1 MHVIDL
7 LIQKEGQRLLPMCVY
22 DIQYACSV
30 LLKTGSNGTVSQ
42 AQQTMCMTG
51 VTAMLHSKNPFFFL
65 FYKKHGSINF
75 PSRRTL
81 CLSQKI
87 KFNQDTRQR
96 DVWFLL
102 PSGFLLSPFIW
113 FFIQQNTLAWFSVL
127 HHRLLSQTKSKE
139 SFKAKQG

>member
-1 MHVIDL
+1 ML
-7 LIQKEGQRLLPMCVY
+7 LTFWFKRRDRDYYLCVY
-22 DIQYACSV
+22 MTSSMPVQFFW
-30 LLKTGSNGTVSQ
+30 KQ
-42 AQQTMCMTG
+42 AQMEQFLKPSRPCAWRVLQQCCTQKI
-51 VTAMLHSKNPFFFL
+51 LFFFL

-87 KFNQDTRQR
+87 NFNQDTRQC